1 MSYILHL
8 LPLFYPIFTLQI
20 RIRIHKAP
28 QYGSGSTTLSVYLTF
43 VPPPPHAGGGRGLA
57 VQLWQPAD
65 QRRTQQQDQD
75 HHQADH
81 RHGTGTYIYSIYTIH
96 TVYSTQA
103 QCCGSIYI
111 EFGSG
116 P

>member
-28 QYGSGSTTLSVYLTF
+28 QYGSGSTTLSVELTF
-43 VPPPPHAGGGRGLA
+43 VTPPPLSHPGGGRGLA

-81 RHGTGTYIYSIYTIH
+81 RHGTGTYIHY
-96 TVYSTQA
+96 TVYSIQ
-103 QCCGSIYI
+103 Y
-111 EFGSG
+111 SG
-116 P
+116 TMLWIHLH